1 MALRWLVWTTGQ
13 VNDAYGQW
21 IGPGDKNMGVISI
34 QMTFKTIGFNDT
46 NEGLAEVSKQSISDS
61 CYEEIQTYILRKM
74 LASLKFPQ
82 RWHVPLS
89 LWNTNI

>member
-1 MALRWLVWTTGQ
+1 
-13 VNDAYGQW
+13 
-21 IGPGDKNMGVISI
+21 MGVISI

-61 CYEEIQTYILRKM
+61 CYEEIQTYIFRKM

-82 RWHVPLS
+82 R
-89 LWNTNI
+89 

>member
-1 MALRWLVWTTGQ
+1 
-13 VNDAYGQW
+13 
-21 IGPGDKNMGVISI
+21 MGVISI

-74 LASLKFPQ
+74 LASEVSPEVTCPIVLVKHKHLTSKLYSSSQ
-82 RWHVPLS
+82 S
-89 LWNTNI
+89 NKSKI

>member
-1 MALRWLVWTTGQ
+1 
-13 VNDAYGQW
+13 
-21 IGPGDKNMGVISI
+21 MGVISI

-82 RWHVPLS
+82 R
-89 LWNTNI
+89 